1 MITFIL
7 LVVGGLNWLL
17 FGLTGNDVGSY
28 LLGGM
33 STTASTVVYVLVGV
47 AAIVEIITHKRACK
61 MCGGV
66 DTAAT
71 M

>member
-1 MITFIL
+1 
-7 LVVGGLNWLL
+7 
-17 FGLTGNDVGSY
+17 
-28 LLGGM
+28 M